1 MAERRMFAKSVVS
14 SGRFIQMPASSQN
27 LYFHLGVNADDD
39 GVVEALMVM
48 RAISATEDDLRILV
62 HKGYVKILNH
72 DLAVYITDWNTN
84 NYIRSDRYRAGAY
97 HELVVEILGDNQLST
112 SCLPSDNRAT
122 TDGIPSIG
130 KDSLGKVNT
139 GKDSLG
145 KGNKTSSSGS
155 VESAEPTV
163 DIFISIPLKVGQGEF
178 HVDVIYLSRLKE
190 LYPAVDVEQELRNMV
205 GWCDSNPK
213 NRKTR
218 SGVKR
223 FITNWL
229 SREQNRARPQT
240 GRTQTNR
247 YQTTAEYM
255 EATKGWYTDDQ

>member
-97 HELVVEILGDNQLST
+97 HELVVEIHLST
-112 SCLPSDNRAT
+112 
-122 TDGIPSIG
+122 
-130 KDSLGKVNT
+130 K
-139 GKDSLG
+139 
-145 KGNKTSSSGS
+145 
-155 VESAEPTV
+155 
-163 DIFISIPLKVGQGEF
+163 
-178 HVDVIYLSRLKE
+178 
-190 LYPAVDVEQELRNMV
+190 
-205 GWCDSNPK
+205 
-213 NRKTR
+213 
-218 SGVKR
+218 
-223 FITNWL
+223 
-229 SREQNRARPQT
+229 
-240 GRTQTNR
+240 
-247 YQTTAEYM
+247 
-255 EATKGWYTDDQ
+255 